1 MKAGISPGRRE
12 ALGALGMVVAVL
24 AGCDRKPV
32 VVSPGP
38 GAPFPSLASL
48 RPLNSGQ
55 AALPLPSG
63 EDALVINFWASWC
76 GPCRTEMPS
85 LQQLDNQLRGTGMR
99 VVAVSIDRDRFLA
112 EEFIRS
118 VRVDFPVY
126 FDANGEYSTQALGL
140 RTLPETF
147 VVDASGTIRARVS
160 GAWDWSSAESVRLVT
175 GKSSPP
181 LGGSPGYRGTLPPY

>member
-1 MKAGISPGRRE
+1 MKAGISPGRR
-12 ALGALGMVVAVL
+12 AVLGVLGMAL
-24 AGCDRKPV
+24 AAFAGCDRPPV
-32 VVSPGP
+32 VASPGP

-48 RPLNSGQ
+48 RLLGDGQ
-55 AALPLPSG
+55 DALPLPSG
-63 EDALVINFWASWC
+63 KDALVINFWASWC

-85 LQQLDNQLRGTGMR
+85 LQQLDNQLRGTGIR

-160 GAWDWSSAESVRLVT
+160 GARDWATAESVRLVT
-175 GKSSPP
+175 GKGGLRP
-181 LGGSPGYRGTLPPY
+181 GGSPG